1 MHQLKYHLLLIVIG
15 LLAFFYDPVGL
26 GMMIKKMLDPLAIL
40 PMYIMAVR
48 VFDLKKLI
56 KWTLFLILPLVALSG
71 YIQQLA
77 QGEFSLTSIAGKIVS
92 LYFLFTVFNL
102 VYVIYKSNK
111 GTKQ

>member
-1 MHQLKYHLLLIVIG
+1 MRQLKYHLLLIVIV

-56 KWTLFLILPLVALSG
+56 KWTLFLILPLAALSG
-71 YIQQLA
+71 YMQQLA
-77 QGEFSLTSIAGKIVS
+77 EGEFSFTNIAYKIVS
-92 LYFLFTVFNL
+92 LHLLFTVFNL
-102 VYVIYKSNK
+102 AYVIYRWNK
-111 GTKQ
+111 DKKQ